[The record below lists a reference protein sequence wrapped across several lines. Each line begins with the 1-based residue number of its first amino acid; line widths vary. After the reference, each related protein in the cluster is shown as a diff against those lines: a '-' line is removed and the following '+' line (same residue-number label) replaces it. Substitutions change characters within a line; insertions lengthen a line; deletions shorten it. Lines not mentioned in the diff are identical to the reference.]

1 MSILNS
7 LAAALG
13 FGCEY
18 AVKCGSYQKDSY
30 CCNNS
35 PYKEDG
41 GSYCG
46 IHREIKDGKI
56 RI

>member
-1 MSILNS
+1 MSVLDS